1 MNKTTDIIFE
11 NLFIQLRRKAFGSD
25 EADIPMSQWKWQQA
39 DLLMKKAE
47 EEAEP
52 YSCAKTYHFVSKFQE
67 KKREAICAE
76 EPHTIDTSTETLEF
90 LNLII
95 YNIDH
100 IERLGISIPGIIL
113 IGKYLRQRGDR
124 VDFVKLDNWINKL
137 HIRRMTSLIGS
148 MLIDIFHFEA
158 DELPFLHKRYRKAR
172 ALMCTQL
179 QRGTA
184 TGFVGKTSSLL
195 RYSPFGAVGY
205 WTQLTKNAI
214 DSIEE

>member
-1 MNKTTDIIFE
+1 MNRTTEIIFD
-11 NLFIQLRRKAFGSD
+11 NLFIMLRRNAFGSK
-25 EADIPMSQWKWQQA
+25 EETKPMSQWKWQQVER
-39 DLLMKKAE
+39 LMKKAE

-52 YSCAKTYHFVSKFQE
+52 YSCAETYHFVSQFQE
-67 KKREAICAE
+67 KKRETIWKE

-113 IGKYLRQRGDR
+113 VGQYLRRKGDR
-124 VDFVKLDNWINKL
+124 VDFVKLDNWIKKL

-148 MLIDIFHFEA
+148 LLMDIFDFEA
-158 DELPFLHKRYRKAR
+158 DELPFLYKKYKKVR
-172 ALMCTQL
+172 ALVCEEL
-179 QRGTA
+179 QRKTT
-184 TGFVGKTSSLL
+184 TGFVGKSNSLL

-205 WTQLTKNAI
+205 WSQLTKNAL
-214 DSIEE
+214 DNIEE